1 MLAEAQNYDLN
12 FLSYRFFE
20 FSREVSNLI
29 AIQSS
34 ISLTQTFIVD

>member
-20 FSREVSNLI
+20 FSREVSNFF

-34 ISLTQTFIVD
+34 ISLTQTFTVD